1 MRILIF
7 GDIIA
12 KPGRRAL
19 AAVLPRWKTEHAVDF
34 VVANVENL
42 AHGVGATERTLA
54 ELREAGVD
62 CFTSGNHIWDK
73 ESRTLLENPESVLLR
88 PANYP
93 PNNPGR
99 GDKIFTVGG
108 KRILVMN
115 LMGRVFFRESA
126 DCPFRAAD
134 TLLNTLFEVSPRTI
148 VLVDFHAEA
157 TSEKVALGHYLDG
170 RITALYGTHT
180 HIPTADG
187 RILPGGTAY
196 LTDVGMT
203 GLQESV
209 IGANKDTVIQMFLT
223 QTPQKNMHD
232 TVESGAVVVNAMLLE
247 IDADNKA
254 ISWTRL
260 QDVVDV

>member
-7 GDIIA
+7 GDVIA
-12 KPGRRAL
+12 KPGRKAL
-19 AAVLPRWKTEHAVDF
+19 AALLPKWRQQHAVDF
-34 VVANVENL
+34 VLANVENL

-54 ELREAGVD
+54 ELHDAGVD

-73 ESRTLLENPESVLLR
+73 ESRALLEHPNSVLLR

-93 PNNPGR
+93 PSNPGR
-99 GDKIFTVGG
+99 GDRMFTVGD
-108 KRILVMN
+108 KEILVIN
-115 LMGRVFFRESA
+115 LMGRVFFRESL

-134 TLLNTLFEVSPRTI
+134 AILEREATEADI
-148 VLVDFHAEA
+148 ILVDLHAEA

-180 HIPTADG
+180 HVPTADG

-232 TVESGAVVVNAMLLE
+232 TAESGAVVVNAMLLE
-247 IDADNKA
+247 IDDDNRA

-260 QDVVDV
+260 QQVIEV